1 MIYLEIMGHC
11 LGRQERVVN
20 DVKMH

>member
-1 MIYLEIMGHC
+1 MGHC